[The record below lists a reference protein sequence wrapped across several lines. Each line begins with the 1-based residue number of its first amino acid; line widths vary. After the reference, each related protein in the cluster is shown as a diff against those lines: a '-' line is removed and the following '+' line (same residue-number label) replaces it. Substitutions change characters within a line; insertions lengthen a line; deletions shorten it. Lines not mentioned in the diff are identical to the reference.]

1 MNPYDAPQH
10 IHDHGNLLIRRSSPP
25 PIVRL
30 SVAGLAL
37 SFSLGIAKMVYLA
50 YQNGSL
56 RLVGFCIG
64 TSFLLVILYV
74 LLRSLYRGSK
84 VAFWIVIAHAAF
96 AIVAYRYSIT
106 QFARLHTQ
114 WEKALFLFQGVI
126 QLLSAAALISPQSWR
141 WFHIKTPQA
150 EQVVAADRQ

>member
-1 MNPYDAPQH
+1 MNPYDTPQNTS
-10 IHDHGNLLIRRSSPP
+10 DQGNLLVKRNTPP

-37 SFSLGIAKMVYLA
+37 SLSPGIAKMVYLA

-56 RLVGFCIG
+56 RLVGFYISI
-64 TSFLLVILYV
+64 SFLIALIYI

-96 AIVAYRYSIT
+96 AVLSYRTSLDQI
-106 QFARLHTQ
+106 ARYHTQ
-114 WEKALFLFQGVI
+114 WEKGLFLVQGVI
-126 QLLSAAALISPQSWR
+126 QLLSTVALISPQSWR
-141 WFHIKTPQA
+141 WFQKK
-150 EQVVAADRQ
+150 E